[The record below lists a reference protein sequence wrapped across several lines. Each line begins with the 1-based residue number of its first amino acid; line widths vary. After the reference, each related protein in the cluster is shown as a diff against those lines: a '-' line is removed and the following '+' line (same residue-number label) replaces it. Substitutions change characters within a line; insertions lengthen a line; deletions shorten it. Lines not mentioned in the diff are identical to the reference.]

1 MDAVILAGGRGSRM
15 FALVPE
21 YHKPLL
27 QVDGV
32 PLVCRAVDLAHA
44 AGVSTP
50 VVVVAPQNA
59 EAIENALGE
68 RHAALIVQR
77 RPKGPGHAL
86 ALGLQVYARPK
97 PSDRVLLLLAD
108 NLSTDV
114 DVAAVAE
121 HPTAVGVREIP
132 RADAE
137 RFTRYESNVDAWV
150 EKEPLTSPGPDVTCW
165 IGPVVGDRERM
176 TEAVWRARLMHIN
189 DNDGRETLIGPYLG
203 MFMRPGEHNLIHVSS
218 RDVGTI
224 ESFLGGQ
231 Q

>member
-15 FALVPE
+15 FDLVPE

-27 QVDGV
+27 QVDGI

-44 AGVSTP
+44 AGVSIP

-59 EAIENALGE
+59 EAIENALGD
-68 RHAALIVQR
+68 RQAALIVQR
-77 RPKGPGHAL
+77 RPRGPGHAL
-86 ALGLQVYARPK
+86 ALGLSVHTRPK

-108 NLSTDV
+108 NVSTKD
-114 DVAAVAE
+114 DVAAVAAYQ
-121 HPTAVGVREIP
+121 TAVGIRCIP
-132 RADAE
+132 RTEAH
-137 RFTRYESNVDAWV
+137 RFTRYENGMWL
-150 EKEPLTSPGPDVTCW
+150 EKIMLNDTDNDDVPDVTCW

-176 TEAVWRARLMHIN
+176 TEAVHRARL
-189 DNDGRETLIGPYLG
+189 DSLAEGSETLIGPYLG
-203 MFMRPGEHNLIHVSS
+203 AFMRPEQHNFVEVSS

-231 Q
+231 